1 MKHTLLLFALL
12 LGISSWA
19 VPQAAAADEAEA
31 MTTRQTTRTARTGA
45 RQTTRQ
51 SAARPNTRQ
60 GSATRQN
67 TRQNGR
73 NTAAQDEAPAQ
84 ELSVV
89 ATALKNAEYLTSARP
104 NLNAKFFI
112 ILRSA
117 SWCGPCRNEM
127 PRIAAEYANIRRSGQ
142 VELIL
147 HSQDNTAA
155 QAVEFVTSNNGNFPI
170 IAKDK
175 MPQLPNMPQT
185 PGIPWAIFL
194 DADGNVITSQHGA
207 SVMQWRDHTIKDAPD
222 VEIPGSDAEGDDAEP
237 ETPTVSDALGGV
249 DFISGRPV
257 KNARYYIFLH
267 SASWCGPCRALMPQ
281 IVAEYRKLRRKKVEI
296 ILVSGDRTEADA
308 KNYVREHQVRFPAAM
323 PTAVANVPGYQPPS
337 AYPSA
342 IIVDNHG
349 RVVRQGHGR
358 IILEWQE
365 ILREHERANRSN
377 RASSQN

>member
-19 VPQAAAADEAEA
+19 APQAAAADEA
-31 MTTRQTTRTARTGA
+31 TSTRQTSRTARTGA
-45 RQTTRQ
+45 RQATRQ
-51 SAARPNTRQ
+51 SATRQ
-60 GSATRQN
+60 STTRQNTTRQN
-67 TRQNGR
+67 TRRSER
-73 NTAAQDEAPAQ
+73 NTTAQDEAPAQ

-147 HSQDNTAA
+147 HSQDNTAED
-155 QAVEFVTSNNGNFPI
+155 AVKFVTSNNGNFPV

-185 PGIPWAIFL
+185 PGIPWAIFM
-194 DADGNVITSQHGA
+194 DANGNVVTSQHGS
-207 SVMQWRDHTIKDAPD
+207 SVMQWRNHTIKDAPD
-222 VEIPGSDAEGDDAEP
+222 VEIPGDADAGEDSEP
-237 ETPTVSDALGGV
+237 ERPTVAEALREV
-249 DFISGRPV
+249 EFISGRPRT
-257 KNARYYIFLH
+257 NARYYIFLH

-281 IVAEYRKLRRKKVEI
+281 IVAEYRKLRNKKVEI
-296 ILVSGDRTEADA
+296 ILVSGDRTVEDA
-308 KNYVREHQVRFPAAM
+308 KAYVRDHEVRFPAAM
-323 PTAVANVPGYQPPS
+323 PAAVANVPGYQPPG

-342 IIVDNHG
+342 VIVDNTG
-349 RVVRQGHGR
+349 RVIQQGHGR
-358 IILEWQE
+358 IVLDCIN
-365 ILREHERANRSN
+365 ILREDARNNRANR
-377 RASSQN
+377 QN

>member
-19 VPQAAAADEAEA
+19 APEAAAADEAT
-31 MTTRQTTRTARTGA
+31 TTRQTSRTARTGA

-51 SAARPNTRQ
+51 SATRQTTRQ
-60 GSATRQN
+60 GATRQN
-67 TRQNGR
+67 TRRGER
-73 NTAAQDEAPAQ
+73 STAAQDEAPAQ

-147 HSQDNTAA
+147 HSQDNTPE
-155 QAVEFVTSNNGNFPI
+155 QAVQFVTSNNGNFPI

-185 PGIPWAIFL
+185 PGIPWAIFM
-194 DADGNVITSQHGA
+194 DADGNVVTSQHGS
-207 SVMQWRDHTIKDAPD
+207 SVMQWRNHTIKDAPD
-222 VEIPGSDAEGDDAEP
+222 VEIPGDANASEDSEP
-237 ETPTVSDALGGV
+237 KRPTVAEALSEV
-249 DFISGRPV
+249 DFISGRPA

-296 ILVSGDRTEADA
+296 ILVSGDRSEADA

-323 PTAVANVPGYQPPS
+323 PSAVANVPGYQPPS

-342 IIVDNHG
+342 IIVDNQG
-349 RVVRQGHGR
+349 KVIQQGHGS

-365 ILREHERANRSN
+365 ILREHEQANRANRSS
-377 RASSQN
+377 RQN

>member
-19 VPQAAAADEAEA
+19 APQAAAADEATA
-31 MTTRQTTRTARTGA
+31 TRQTSRTARTGA
-45 RQTTRQ
+45 RQATRQSATRQSTTRQ
-51 SAARPNTRQ
+51 S
-60 GSATRQN
+60 SSRQN
-67 TRQNGR
+67 TRRGER

-89 ATALKNAEYLTSARP
+89 ATALKNAQYLTSARP

-147 HSQDNTAA
+147 HSQDNTAE
-155 QAVEFVTSNNGNFPI
+155 QAVQFVTSNNGNFPV

-185 PGIPWAIFL
+185 PGIPWAIFM

-207 SVMQWRDHTIKDAPD
+207 SVMQWRNHTIKDAPD
-222 VEIPGSDAEGDDAEP
+222 VEIPGNDEGDDAEP
-237 ETPTVSDALGGV
+237 ETPTVAEALSEV
-249 DFISGRPV
+249 DFISGRPA
-257 KNARYYIFLH
+257 KNTRYYIFLH

-296 ILVSGDRTEADA
+296 ILVSGDRSEADA

-323 PTAVANVPGYQPPS
+323 PSAVANVPGYQPPS

-342 IIVDNHG
+342 IIVDNQG
-349 RVVRQGHGR
+349 KVIQQGHGR

-365 ILREHERANRSN
+365 ILREHEQAN
-377 RASSQN
+377 RASRSSRQN

>member
-19 VPQAAAADEAEA
+19 VPQAAAEDEA
-31 MTTRQTTRTARTGA
+31 TPTRQTSRTARTGA
-45 RQTTRQ
+45 RQATRQ
-51 SAARPNTRQ
+51 
-60 GSATRQN
+60 SATRQN
-67 TRQNGR
+67 TRQSTTRQTTRRGER
-73 NTAAQDEAPAQ
+73 STTAQDEAPAQEQ

-89 ATALKNAEYLTSARP
+89 ATALRDAEYLTSARP

-147 HSQDNTAA
+147 HSQDNTPE
-155 QAVEFVTSNNGNFPI
+155 QAVQFVTSNNGTFPV

-185 PGIPWAIFL
+185 PGIPWAIFM
-194 DADGNVITSQHGA
+194 DANGNVITNQHGS
-207 SVMQWRDHTIKDAPD
+207 SVMQWREHTIKDAPD
-222 VEIPGSDAEGDDAEP
+222 VPIPGSNNEGDDAEP
-237 ETPTVSDALGGV
+237 ERPTVSEALSNV
-249 DFISGRPV
+249 DFISGRPA

-281 IVAEYRKLRRKKVEI
+281 IVNEYRKLRRKKVEI
-296 ILVSGDRTEADA
+296 ILVSGDRTEDAA

-323 PTAVANVPGYQPPS
+323 PAAMANVPGYQPPS
-337 AYPSA
+337 AFPSA
-342 IIVDNHG
+342 VIVDNHG

-365 ILREHERANRSN
+365 ILREDERNNRANRAP
-377 RASSQN
+377 RQN